1 MIIGDLHVVVLV
13 HHAMHELIL
22 VVQTIHL
29 HQEEGDIPGQSHQET
44 KGIGDVHTLDLLID
58 PLIDRLMHQEA
69 LIEVGVTAGA

>member
-13 HHAMHELIL
+13 HHAMLEPIL

-29 HQEEGDIPGQSHQET
+29 HQDQGDIPGPSHQET
-44 KGIGDVHTLDLLID
+44 KGIGDGHTLD
-58 PLIDRLMHQEA
+58 PLTDHLMDLEA